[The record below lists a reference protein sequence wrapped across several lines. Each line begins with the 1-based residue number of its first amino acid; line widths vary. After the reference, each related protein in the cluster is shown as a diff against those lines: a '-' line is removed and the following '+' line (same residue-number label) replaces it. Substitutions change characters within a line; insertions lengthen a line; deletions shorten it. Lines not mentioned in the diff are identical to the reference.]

1 MSFLVSNTGP
11 LIALGAIDALYLLPQ
26 LYERVVIPDEV
37 REELNAA
44 PYGIM
49 RFPFAETADWLEVQK
64 VATPVDPLLITV
76 LDWGEAA
83 VIQLARELHADMVL
97 IDERKG
103 RKVASSVYHL
113 RVIGTVRV
121 LLDAKS
127 NGLISSVGTA

>member
-83 VIQLARELHADMVL
+83 VIQLARELHAD